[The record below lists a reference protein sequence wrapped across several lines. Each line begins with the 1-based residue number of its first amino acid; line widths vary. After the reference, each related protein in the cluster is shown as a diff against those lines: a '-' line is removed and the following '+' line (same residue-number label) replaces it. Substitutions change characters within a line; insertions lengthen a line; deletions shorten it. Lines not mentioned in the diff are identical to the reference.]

1 MAQNFVGSNNINL
14 LFPSGQFGSRIKG
27 GQDASSPRYIFT
39 RLERITRC
47 IFPEQDDKI
56 LKYLNDDGTPV
67 EPQFYVPII
76 PMVLVNGSRGI
87 GTGFST
93 EIMCYNPRDIISYL
107 KNKLQNITDDK
118 INWIFNRAMFHC
130 KLTKTTIIN
139 KNNQARSNYIKN
151 NNVS

>member
-1 MAQNFVGSNNINL
+1 M

-39 RLERITRC
+39 RLERIARC

-76 PMVLVNGSRGI
+76 PMVLVNGSKGI

-93 EIMCYNPRDIISYL
+93 EIICYNPKDIIAYL
-107 KNKLQNITDDK
+107 KNKLQNNTDDK
-118 INWIFNRAMFHC
+118 IDFFPYYEGFTGKIEKIC
-130 KLTKTTIIN
+130 DTKFVF
-139 KNNQARSNYIKN
+139 KGNYEN
-151 NNVS
+151 GYR